1 MWNSPRQTQGFCLV
15 QMYVVI
21 TMASYE
27 KVERDKLNFEMLSFR
42 WLQDPKLE
50 VQYLVAYMNLIPKRL
65 QLMIKQL

>member
-42 WLQDPKLE
+42 
-50 VQYLVAYMNLIPKRL
+50 
-65 QLMIKQL
+65 